1 MAKVFKSVTH
11 IIEIAESFM
20 DKTDLVLCQLLLA
33 NSRLSYRELAD
44 TLDLSVTAVHNRIQN
59 LVESGII
66 RKFTAKLGPSLNA
79 IHVLIFGS
87 SRIYPGRELNAKLQQ
102 HGSIYWLAI
111 GGGNFLYVGAY
122 LRNISELESLVS
134 YIKKEAGM
142 PEPIVG
148 LTYSVAPFPVVRSV
162 DDSII
167 YALDYQIIRSLKHNS
182 RKATSDVAEELG
194 VSAKTVRRRLSRM
207 IKNGLI
213 ELSIDWY
220 PDASNDI
227 FTVFHV
233 QTKPETDKN
242 AVDNVFKKYS
252 PNLIFYWGFSNIPN
266 TLVAFVWTST
276 MKELQNIRENLEHEA
291 SVQATTPNI
300 LYTGYIFNCWRD
312 QIPEK

>member
-1 MAKVFKSVTH
+1 
-11 IIEIAESFM
+11 M
-20 DKTDLVLCQLLLA
+20 DKTDIVLSQLLLT

-44 TLDLSVTAVHNRIQN
+44 TLNLSVTAVHNRIQN

-66 RKFTAKLGPSLNA
+66 RKFTAKLGPALNA

-111 GGGNFLYVGAY
+111 GGGNFLYIGAY
-122 LRNISELESLVS
+122 LRNISELESLVN
-134 YIKKEAGM
+134 YVKKEAGI
-142 PEPIVG
+142 PEPTVG
-148 LTYSVAPFPVVRSV
+148 LTYSVAPSPSRSQLRRQYSLCLGLP
-162 DDSII
+162 D
-167 YALDYQIIRSLKHNS
+167 IRSLKDNS

-213 ELSIDWY
+213 ELSIEWY

-227 FTVFHV
+227 ITVFHV

-242 AVDNVFKKYS
+242 AVDKLFKKYS

-266 TLVAFVWTST
+266 TFVAFVWTST
-276 MKELQNIRENLEHEA
+276 MKELQNIRESLEQEA
-291 SVQATTPNI
+291 AVQATAPNI

-312 QIPEK
+312 QIPREIVIHVPFFNHRV